1 MEEQGIE
8 HESIWCEAKMM
19 TIEALS
25 AHLHV
30 NLIDS
35 DYCHITSNE
44 QCWDISIAIGK
55 SPAIVSYMVYVSRH
69 HKGPGIHADNN

>member
-8 HESIWCEAKMM
+8 HGSIWCDAKMM
-19 TIEALS
+19 TIEAL
-25 AHLHV
+25 

-44 QCWDISIAIGK
+44 QFWDISIAIGK

-69 HKGPGIHADNN
+69 HKGPGIQADNN